1 MKSAGKQES
10 SYNCKH
16 DRTYQRWENLL
27 KVPSAVKL
35 VTGVKRRKAQFFN
48 TQLQDTDITQLK
60 AFKLK
65 P

>member
-10 SYNCKH
+10 SYHTKH
-16 DRTYQRWENLL
+16 DRTYQRRENLF
-27 KVPSAVKL
+27 KVQSAVKL
-35 VTGVKRRKAQFFN
+35 ATGVKRRKAQFFN
-48 TQLQDTDITQLK
+48 TQDADITQLK

>member
-16 DRTYQRWENLL
+16 DRTYQRRENLL
-27 KVPSAVKL
+27 KVSSAVKL
-35 VTGVKRRKAQFFN
+35 VIAVKRRKEQFFN
-48 TQLQDTDITQLK
+48 TQDSDITQLK